1 VNNREK
7 SSNWRFVIAAVAALS
22 GSLFFFAHTMSRD
35 VQELTKDTFEPIP
48 IDFVPLPTG
57 ITHRILFTLIGV
69 ILALSGGLLAEYY
82 ICSRKIAAQAG
93 SASGSLRLWI
103 VFLAS
108 LAVACSI
115 FYHAT
120 ID

>member
-1 VNNREK
+1 
-7 SSNWRFVIAAVAALS
+7 
-22 GSLFFFAHTMSRD
+22 MSRD

-57 ITHRILFTLIGV
+57 IKHRILFTLLGV
-69 ILALSGGLLAEYY
+69 ILALSGGLLADYY
-82 ICSRKIAAQAG
+82 FCSRKTEGRAG
-93 SASGSLRLWI
+93 SAFGSLRLWI

-115 FYHAT
+115 FYHAAF
-120 ID
+120 D